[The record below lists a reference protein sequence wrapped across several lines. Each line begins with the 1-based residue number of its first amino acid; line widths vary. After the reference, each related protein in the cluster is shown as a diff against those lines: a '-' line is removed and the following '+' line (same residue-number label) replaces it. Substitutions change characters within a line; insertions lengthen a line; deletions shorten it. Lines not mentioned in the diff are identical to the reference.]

1 VAPAYQYRER
11 RTHPGFGSG
20 RYVAP
25 NPPRGAVIAYYLKD
39 MQPDGVKLVIT
50 TVAGDTV
57 RTLTGPGFPGLQRV
71 TWDLNRD
78 RPRPRGL
85 GDPTS
90 PEELR
95 QALPGEYIVRLT
107 LGKRRLERRVIVT
120 ELAPDRLGRIR

>member
-1 VAPAYQYRER
+1 
-11 RTHPGFGSG
+11 
-20 RYVAP
+20 
-25 NPPRGAVIAYYLKD
+25 
-39 MQPDGVKLVIT
+39 MQPDGVKVVIT
-50 TVAGDTV
+50 TATGDTV

-95 QALPGEYIVRLT
+95 RSLPGQYVVRVS
-107 LGKRRLERRVIVT
+107 LGKRKLERRIQVE
-120 ELAPDRLGRIR
+120 ELPPDRLGRIR

>member
-1 VAPAYQYRER
+1 
-11 RTHPGFGSG
+11 
-20 RYVAP
+20 
-25 NPPRGAVIAYYLKD
+25 D
-39 MQPDGVKLVIT
+39 MQPEGVKLVIT
-50 TVAGDTV
+50 TTAGDTV

-90 PEELR
+90 TEELR
-95 QALPGEYIVRLT
+95 LALPGEYVVRLT
-107 LGKRRLERRVIVT
+107 LDKRKLQQRIVVT